1 MEDGNIQKDLK
12 EEFPQGQQKLV
23 DNKTPMGSNTDNK
36 TPVVG
41 SIVFNELPKNYGFS
55 DPATLKKAM
64 AASAITRRKGK
75 TDELSMPF
83 KPEEYTKLAE
93 QGCEDFE
100 PTVNMLL
107 VLRHALSLDAG
118 TSRRSWFAK
127 AGVHRNTWYEW
138 IKVPGFSEWWKQSII
153 KGFKDYEGE
162 WVSIGVRKMRKDT
175 KTWIA
180 MGELFFK
187 YAKTLEVKDNK
198 SPEEEALTKE
208 LMELVTGMNLE
219 RKSKIIELVKE
230 DTETNG
236 VRTSKEE
243 IQKEITETEFEL
255 LKDELEKEKEVNGNG

>member
-1 MEDGNIQKDLK
+1 MK
-12 EEFPQGQQKLV
+12 EESPQGLQSDVINTPQQDLQ
-23 DNKTPMGSNTDNK
+23 DLPNLADNK
-36 TPVVG
+36 TPVG
-41 SIVFNELPKNYGFS
+41 NLAFNETPRNYGFS
-55 DPATLKKAM
+55 DPATLQKAM

-83 KPEEYTKLAE
+83 KPEDYKQIAE
-93 QGCEDFE
+93 QGYEDFE

-138 IKVPGFSEWWKQSII
+138 IRVPGFSEWWKQSII

-198 SPEEEALTKE
+198 SPEEETLTKE

-230 DTETNG
+230 PLDQE
-236 VRTSKEE
+236 
-243 IQKEITETEFEL
+243 EITESQFEL
-255 LKDELEKEKEVNGNG
+255 LKDELNKEGEINGNG

>member
-12 EEFPQGQQKLV
+12 EESSQVLQNLV
-23 DNKTPMGSNTDNK
+23 DNKTVETN
-36 TPVVG
+36 PVVG
-41 SIVFNELPKNYGFS
+41 RITFNEMPKNYGFS

-93 QGCEDFE
+93 QGYEDFE

-138 IKVPGFSEWWKQSII
+138 IRVTGFSEWWKQSII

-198 SPEEEALTKE
+198 SPEEETLTKE

-230 DTETNG
+230 PSDQE
-236 VRTSKEE
+236 
-243 IQKEITETEFEL
+243 EITESQFEL
-255 LKDELEKEKEVNGNG
+255 LKDEFKEGEVNGNR